1 MIPGSMEHAEE
12 IDNYSSLRSLQLAW
26 QALLLVLK
34 NPSHKN
40 QNVLVRLLSW
50 MNFHLL
56 VVGKYGQNL

>member
-34 NPSHKN
+34 NPSHEN